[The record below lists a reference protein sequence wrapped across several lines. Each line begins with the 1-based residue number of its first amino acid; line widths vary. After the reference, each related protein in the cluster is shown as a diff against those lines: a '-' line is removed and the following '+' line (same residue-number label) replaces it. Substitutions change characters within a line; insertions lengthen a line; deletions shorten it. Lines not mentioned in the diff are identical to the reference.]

1 MKKVLLLSVVAMCT
15 AVSLSAQIS
24 KGSTYLGGSL
34 SYSQTDS
41 DIENQSYGQTN
52 LSVNPAVG
60 FAYKENRMWGV
71 SLNYY
76 YTKSKG
82 SGNKM
87 SSYGVGG
94 FLRQYKPL
102 GKGFYLFAHEGLS
115 GYYSRS
121 EYYSATTPEL
131 KGFGVSAGVSP
142 GFAFDLSKKFQL
154 ELILNSLLYASY
166 GYSSGD
172 SYAASAP
179 VKTSSSSFNIGTN
192 LSQLSNIG
200 NLGIG
205 ARYVFGR

>member
-1 MKKVLLLSVVAMCT
+1 MKKVLLLT
-15 AVSLSAQIS
+15 AVAVGTAFSVSAQIS
-24 KGSTYLGGSL
+24 KGSTYLGGTL
-34 SYSQTDS
+34 SYSKTDS
-41 DIENQSYGQTN
+41 DIENLNYGQTI
-52 LSVNPAVG
+52 LSVNPAVS
-60 FAYKENRMWGV
+60 FAYKENRMWGL

-76 YTKSKG
+76 YSKSKK
-82 SGNKM
+82 SGNKL
-87 SSYGVGG
+87 STYGVGG

-102 GKGFYLFAHEGLS
+102 GKGFYLFAQEALS

-121 EYYSATTPEL
+121 EYYSATTPEI

-142 GFAFDLSKKFQL
+142 GFAFDLSKRFQL

-172 SYAASAP
+172 SYAASTP
-179 VKTSSSSFNIGTN
+179 VKTSSSSFSVGTN
-192 LSQLSNIG
+192 LSQLSTIG